1 MKRTELNRSIHG
13 APVETL
19 VRYLLEPLREVCVGL
34 KKDAATHNDSVR
46 LTTRQTDDAS
56 LTIVVAIG
64 TEASDMLRA
73 AMKAAAARIGEQHLD
88 ASSEGM
94 ESEL

>member
-1 MKRTELNRSIHG
+1 MKRTELNRSIHE
-13 APVETL
+13 APVEAL

-34 KKDAATHNDSVR
+34 KRDAATHNDAVR
-46 LTTRQTDDAS
+46 LTTRQTKEAD

-64 TEASDMLRA
+64 TEASDQLRT
-73 AMKAAAARIGEQHLD
+73 AMKAAAARIGERHLD

-94 ESEL
+94 DSEF